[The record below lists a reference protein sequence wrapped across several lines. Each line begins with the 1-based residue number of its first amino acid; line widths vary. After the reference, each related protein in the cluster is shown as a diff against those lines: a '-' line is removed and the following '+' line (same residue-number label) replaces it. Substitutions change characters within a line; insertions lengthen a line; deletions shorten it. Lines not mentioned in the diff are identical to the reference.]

1 MAGQQQADREFK
13 TMAAA
18 GSVQGHG
25 ARFAAACGVLSRYV
39 KAAAVATTTTVEL
52 RPAGTVGVL
61 PLMPGADLS
70 TQEEREAGAG
80 PGPSPSPSAQLT
92 ISYGGRV
99 VVLDDV
105 PADKAAEVV
114 RLAAAQGAPR
124 ALRAPPTKA
133 DDLPMARKVS
143 LQQFMERRKGRV
155 ATRGSPYRRPASLPD
170 HLTLTL

>member
-1 MAGQQQADREFK
+1 
-13 TMAAA
+13 MAAA

-39 KAAAVATTTTVEL
+39 KAAAVATTTTTTTVEL

-124 ALRAPPTKA
+124 VLRAPATKA

-155 ATRGSPYRRPASLPD
+155 ATRGSPYRRPASSLPD

>member
-1 MAGQQQADREFK
+1 
-13 TMAAA
+13 MAAA

-80 PGPSPSPSAQLT
+80 PGPSPAPRAQLT

>member
-1 MAGQQQADREFK
+1 VAGQRQADRELK

>member
-1 MAGQQQADREFK
+1 
-13 TMAAA
+13 MAAA

>member
-1 MAGQQQADREFK
+1 MAGQRQADRELK
-13 TMAAA
+13 TMTAA

-70 TQEEREAGAG
+70 TQEEREAG
-80 PGPSPSPSAQLT
+80 PGPSPTPSAQLT

-124 ALRAPPTKA
+124 VLRAPATKA

-155 ATRGSPYRRPASLPD
+155 ATRGSPYRRPASSLPD